1 MKAIKSGFSSIYKHR
16 KKGLIGILIIAAGM
30 FSYDMYQKSFQDA
43 VKDTGHVV
51 TASYGSTKGFI
62 KDVIAA
68 W

>member
-16 KKGLIGILIIAAGM
+16 MKGLIGLLIIAAGA

-51 TASYGSTKGFI
+51 TASYDSTKDFI
-62 KDVIAA
+62 KNTIAA